1 MGSLMPI
8 HVNLE
13 SCPISTILSEYLRE
27 IFVMI
32 TEAQFVELIK
42 KAKTATKQR
51 KFKQSIELIINFKD
65 IDVKKGFALN
75 EVVQLPKTS
84 SPATV
89 CVMATGDMGQKAKQA
104 NADAVIGTD
113 ELAKFA
119 ANKRE
124 SRKFINKYDFFLAD
138 TQVMPT
144 VGKTL
149 GQLLGPR
156 GKMPTPVPF
165 NAPIESFLQRFRTSI
180 KVRSRASLSVSCK
193 IGDESMDDADLSI
206 NAHAVLSAVEK
217 KLPNGEKNI
226 KRVMIKTTMGK
237 PIKQVQE
244 IKKKH
249 A

>member
-1 MGSLMPI
+1 
-8 HVNLE
+8 
-13 SCPISTILSEYLRE
+13 
-27 IFVMI
+27 MI
-32 TEAQFVELIK
+32 TETQLEDMIN
-42 KAKTATKQR
+42 KAKETTKKR
-51 KFKQSIELIINFKD
+51 KFKQSVEMIVVFKD

-75 EVVQLPKTS
+75 EVVQIPKTN

-104 NADAVIGTD
+104 NADAVVGTD
-113 ELAKFA
+113 ELDKFA
-119 ANKRE
+119 TNKRE

-138 TQVMPT
+138 TQVMPI

-165 NAPIESFLQRFRTSI
+165 NAPIESFLQRFRSSI
-180 KVRSRASLSVSCK
+180 KIRARATLSLSCK
-193 IGDESMDDADLSI
+193 IGDETMEDKDLAI
-206 NAHAVLSAVEK
+206 NAHAILSAVEK

-226 KRVMIKTTMGK
+226 KRIMMKTTMGK
-237 PIKQVQE
+237 VIKQAEEV
-244 IKKKH
+244 KKKH

>member
-1 MGSLMPI
+1 
-8 HVNLE
+8 
-13 SCPISTILSEYLRE
+13 
-27 IFVMI
+27 MI
-32 TEAQFVELIK
+32 TETQLVEMVK
-42 KAKTATKQR
+42 EVKDTAKQR

-75 EVVQLPKTS
+75 EVIQLPKTS

-89 CVMATGDMGQKAKQA
+89 CIIATGDMNQKAKA
-104 NADAVIGTD
+104 AKADAVIGTE
-113 ELAKFA
+113 ELDKFA

-138 TQVMPT
+138 TKIMPT

-165 NAPIESFLQRFRTSI
+165 DASIEAFLERFRSCI
-180 KVRSRASLSVSCK
+180 KVRSRASLSVSSK
-193 IGDESMDDADLSI
+193 IGDVSMEDQDLVD
-206 NAHAVLSAVEK
+206 NALTVLHAIEK
-217 KLPNGEKNI
+217 KLPNGEKNMKKI
-226 KRVMIKTTMGK
+226 LIKTTMGK
-237 PIKQVQE
+237 PVKQAQE
-244 IKKKH
+244 VKKKY

>member
-1 MGSLMPI
+1 
-8 HVNLE
+8 
-13 SCPISTILSEYLRE
+13 
-27 IFVMI
+27 MI
-32 TEAQFVELIK
+32 TEAQFVDVIK
-42 KAKTATKQR
+42 GAKEATKER
-51 KFKQSIELIINFKD
+51 KFTQAIELIINFKD

-89 CVMATGDMGQKAKQA
+89 CIIATGDMGLKAKA
-104 NADAVIGTD
+104 AKADSVIGTE
-113 ELAKFA
+113 ELEKFGG
-119 ANKRE
+119 NKRE

-138 TQVMPT
+138 TQVMPV

-165 NAPIESFLQRFRTSI
+165 NADIVAFLARFRTSI
-180 KVRSRASLSVSCK
+180 KVRTRASLSVSCK
-193 IGDESMDDADLSI
+193 IGDVTMDDSDLAI
-206 NAHAVLSAVEK
+206 NAHTVLAAIEK

-226 KRVMIKTTMGK
+226 RKIMIKTTMGK
-237 PIKQVQE
+237 PVKQVQE
-244 IKKKH
+244 VKKKY

>member
-1 MGSLMPI
+1 M
-8 HVNLE
+8 
-13 SCPISTILSEYLRE
+13 
-27 IFVMI
+27 FVMI
-32 TEAQFVELIK
+32 TETQLAEMIK
-42 KAKTATKQR
+42 EAKTATKQR

-104 NADAVIGTD
+104 NADAVVGTE
-113 ELAKFA
+113 ELDKFA
-119 ANKRE
+119 TNKRE

-138 TQVMPT
+138 TQVMPI

-165 NAPIESFLQRFRTSI
+165 NAPIESFLQRFRSSI
-180 KVRSRASLSVSCK
+180 KIRTRASLSLSCK
-193 IGDESMDDADLSI
+193 IGDESMEDMDLAT
-206 NAHAVLSAVEK
+206 NAHAILSAVEK
-217 KLPNGEKNI
+217 KLPNGEKNM
-226 KRVMIKTTMGK
+226 KRIMIKTTMGK

-244 IKKKH
+244 VKKKF

>member
-1 MGSLMPI
+1 M
-8 HVNLE
+8 
-13 SCPISTILSEYLRE
+13 
-27 IFVMI
+27 FVMI
-32 TEAQFVELIK
+32 TESQLVDIIK
-42 KAKTATKQR
+42 EAKTTKQR
-51 KFKQSIELIINFKD
+51 KFKQSLELIINFKD

-75 EVVQLPKTS
+75 EVIQLPKTS

-89 CVMATGDMGQKAKQA
+89 CVMATGDMSQKAKA
-104 NADAVIGTD
+104 AKADSVIGTE
-113 ELAKFA
+113 ELDKFA

-138 TQVMPT
+138 TKVMPV

-165 NAPIESFLQRFRTSI
+165 DAPIESFLQRFRSSI
-180 KVRSRASLSVSCK
+180 KVRTRASLSLACK
-193 IGDESMDDADLSI
+193 IGDESMEDADLAI

-217 KLPNGEKNI
+217 KLPSGERNI

-244 IKKKH
+244 VKKKH